1 MSKEDPCGCLT
12 DACVI
17 KKDGDITRRR
27 CQCEFEE
34 TGKIFFFHFLCC
46 STNNKCFSV
55 IHALIKIRQ
64 LYCFQPM

>member
-34 TGKIFFFHFLCC
+34 TSKNFFSL
-46 STNNKCFSV
+46 SV
-55 IHALIKIRQ
+55 L
-64 LYCFQPM
+64 LY